1 MRDNHIIQMLEE
13 RPFGSLSQEE
23 GKIIESHVAGC
34 AECGRAHEA
43 ARISFLLVRE
53 RAAETVE
60 VSPFFKTRVM
70 ATLRERQL
78 QPEPPALVRMWR
90 AAGALVSG
98 MAAMV
103 MILIGLT
110 IFTYGSGSQPQ
121 QPELTSQNIYSPE
134 YVVFEQDDPA
144 DDGLAYDQ
152 VLSTIYDSG
161 DADEQ

>member
-13 RPFGSLSQEE
+13 KPFGSLSQQERDAI
-23 GKIIESHVAGC
+23 KSHIADC
-34 AECGRAHEA
+34 LDCGQSHEA
-43 ARISFLLVRE
+43 AQISFDLIKE
-53 RAAETVE
+53 RASETVE

-70 ATLRERQL
+70 AALRERHL
-78 QPEPPALVRMWR
+78 QPEPAALVRMWR
-90 AAGALVSG
+90 AAGALVSA

-103 MILIGLT
+103 VILVGLT
-110 IFTYGSGSQPQ
+110 VFTYNPDS

-152 VLSTIYDSG
+152 VLSTMYDAG
-161 DADEQ
+161 DGDEQ

>member
-13 RPFGSLSQEE
+13 KPFGSLGREE
-23 GKIIESHVAGC
+23 RETIESHIADC
-34 AECGRAHEA
+34 SECRQAHEA
-43 ARISFLLVRE
+43 ARISSALITA
-53 RAAETVE
+53 RAAETTE

-70 ATLRERQL
+70 AALRERQL

-90 AAGALVSG
+90 AAGGLVSA

-103 MILIGLT
+103 VILVGLT
-110 IFTYGSGSQPQ
+110 VFAYGPDSQP

-134 YVVFEQDDPA
+134 YLVFEQDEQA

-152 VLSTIYDSG
+152 VLTTIYDSG
-161 DADEQ
+161 DPDEQ